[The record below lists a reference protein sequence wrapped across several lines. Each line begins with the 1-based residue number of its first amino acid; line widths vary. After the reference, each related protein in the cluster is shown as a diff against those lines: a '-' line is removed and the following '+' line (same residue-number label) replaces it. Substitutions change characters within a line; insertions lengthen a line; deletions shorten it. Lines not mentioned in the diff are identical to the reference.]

1 MVESGLEWERL
12 IQGENTLVKKRTID
26 RYSVLEDGSV
36 VINVYVA
43 GIEDLYDHFDRAAP
57 FLKKDLN
64 TQFADYLVECA
75 EEIGK
80 RKFIIQIDLE
90 RMPDEARMERV
101 KKSIANYFD
110 YMRETERRR
119 LKKTARTSLFLLAVG
134 MVLLVLDIW
143 VNRLLKD
150 STNVV
155 AEVFSEGL
163 TIAAWVA
170 IWEALANLL
179 IQWTPQRQGIRVYR
193 RLSSASI
200 LFRDIL
206 RPV

>member
-1 MVESGLEWERL
+1 ML
-12 IQGENTLVKKRTID
+12 KKRIID
-26 RYSVLEDGSV
+26 RYAVLEDGSV
-36 VINVYVA
+36 VIDVFVA
-43 GIEDLYDHFDRAAP
+43 GIEDLYDDFDRAAP

-64 TQFADYLVECA
+64 PQFADYLVESA

-80 RKFIIQIDLE
+80 RKFIVRIDLE

-101 KKSIANYFD
+101 RKSIANYFD
-110 YMRETERRR
+110 YMRETESRR
-119 LKKTARTSLFLLAVG
+119 LKKTAQTSLFLLAVG

-143 VNRLLKD
+143 VNRLLKG

-155 AEVFSEGL
+155 AQVFSEGL

-179 IQWTPQRQGIRVYR
+179 IQWTPQRHGLGLYR
-193 RLSSASI
+193 RLSSAQI